1 LRSAAQK
8 SAGSDAH
15 RPVGLNDDMKATEAA
30 LMQTSGSRDGRHALV
45 VLALL
50 CLVYVL
56 NFLDR
61 QLLSI
66 LAKPIQDD
74 LSISDGQ
81 LGRLG
86 GLYFALFYCI
96 LGVPVAWL
104 ADRGNR
110 VRVLTVACALWSAA
124 TVACGMAQSYSQLA
138 MARMSVGIGEA
149 GGVPPSYSIISD
161 YFPANRRGT
170 ALGLFNLGPPIG
182 QALGVACGAKIAAA
196 YDWRLAFVLLGAAG
210 LIAAAAVWGTIREPK
225 RGATDAPPSTAADR
239 AEEAVSFWATLRMF
253 ATRPTLALVSLAA
266 GATQF
271 VTYATLGF
279 TTLFLMREKAMTLDE
294 IAIWYALILGI
305 GVSAGIFLSGRLI
318 DRFAERSPQVYGFLP
333 AIALAVAVPFFIGF
347 VYAPTWRVA
356 VAFLA
361 VPTFLNY
368 FFLTPA
374 VTLVQNAVSARQRT
388 LAGAVLLLIM
398 NLIGLGLGPTWLGA
412 VSDWLR
418 PTHPANSLQLAF
430 YSLVPFYLVAIVLH
444 LALARRLADR
454 GMIPTLPCRS
464 DATR

>member
-1 LRSAAQK
+1 VRYEWL
-8 SAGSDAH
+8 
-15 RPVGLNDDMKATEAA
+15 
-30 LMQTSGSRDGRHALV
+30 

-74 LSISDGQ
+74 LGITDGQ

-110 VRVLTVACALWSAA
+110 ARVLTFACALWSAA
-124 TVACGMAQSYSQLA
+124 TIACGMAQSYGQLA
-138 MARMSVGIGEA
+138 VARMSVGIGEA

-161 YFPANRRGT
+161 YFPADRRGT

-182 QALGVACGAKIAAA
+182 QALGVAFGAKIAAA
-196 YDWRLAFVLLGAAG
+196 YDWRLAFVLLGGAG
-210 LIAAAAVWGTIREPK
+210 LIAAAAVWGMIREPT
-225 RGATDAPPSTAADR
+225 RGATDAPLPAITDR
-239 AEEAVSFWATLRMF
+239 ADEPMTFWSTLRMF
-253 ATRPTLALVSLAA
+253 ATRPTLALVALAS

-271 VTYATLGF
+271 VNYAALGF
-279 TTLFLMREKAMTLDE
+279 TTLFLMREKSMTLDE
-294 IAIWYALILGI
+294 IAMWYALVLGVC
-305 GVSAGIFLSGRLI
+305 VSAGIFLSGRLI
-318 DRFAERSPQVYGFLP
+318 DRFGQRFPQVYGYVP
-333 AIALAVAVPFFIGF
+333 GIALAVAVPFFIGF
-347 VYAPTWRVA
+347 VHAPTWPVA
-356 VAFLA
+356 LAFLA

-368 FFLTPA
+368 FYLTPA
-374 VTLVQNAVSARQRT
+374 VTLVQNAVPARQRT

-412 VSDWLR
+412 VSDWFR
-418 PTHPANSLQLAF
+418 RTHPESSLQLAF
-430 YSLVPFYLVAIVLH
+430 YSLIPFYVIAIVLH
-444 LALARRLADR
+444 FALARRLAR
-454 GMIPTLPCRS
+454 
-464 DATR
+464 